1 MLCGFWMEQLRNK
14 FGVITMLTVYDLS
27 RDQLSALKYSFFW
40 QDETQD
46 ILPENITDPEQIPD
60 DIIFEHYNGVCFV
73 EDDFA

>member
-1 MLCGFWMEQLRNK
+1 MGQLHNK
-14 FGVITMLTVYDLS
+14 FGVITMLTVYDLNH
-27 RDQLSALKYSFFW
+27 DQLSALKSAFFW

-60 DIIFEHYNGVCFV
+60 DIIFEHYNDVRFV